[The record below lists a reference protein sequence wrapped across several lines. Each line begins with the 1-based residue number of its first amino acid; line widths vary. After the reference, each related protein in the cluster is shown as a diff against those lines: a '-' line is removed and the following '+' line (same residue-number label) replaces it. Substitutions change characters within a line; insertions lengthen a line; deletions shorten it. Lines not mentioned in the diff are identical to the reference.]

1 MHCAVLVPAAP
12 SAAPVGV
19 ALSPRYSALV
29 VTWQVCAW
37 AGGTGGGAGGGAG
50 AGPLLVTVLF
60 SSTQPPPVRDRNGVI
75 TGYNLYYR
83 VTPDRVG
90 VANETYT
97 ELSVAPD
104 GRHQLEGLVGDTSY
118 DVVMQAVTSAG
129 AGPNSTV
136 VTATA
141 LSE

>member
-1 MHCAVLVPAAP
+1 MA
-12 SAAPVGV
+12 GV
-19 ALSPRYSALV
+19 CL
-29 VTWQVCAW
+29 
-37 AGGTGGGAGGGAG
+37 GGAGGGAGGGAEG
-50 AGPLLVTVLF
+50 KSTAVTVPF

-75 TGYNLYYR
+75 TGYNIYYR
-83 VTPDRVG
+83 VTPGGVG

-97 ELSVAPD
+97 ELSVAPG

-136 VTATA
+136 VMGTA

>member
-37 AGGTGGGAGGGAG
+37 AGGTAGGAG
-50 AGPLLVTVLF
+50 AGPLLVTVPF

-83 VTPDRVG
+83 VTPDGVG

-97 ELSVAPD
+97 ELSVAPG